1 MIFEQ
6 HFPCSKERFRE
17 QAGDKFKEFKPI
29 YPLRTLQNGR
39 CQNGDS
45 MVSPEHKV
53 EQREIIDL
61 ETSYTDR
68 CLREG
73 MGVREKGQRVP
84 GQQRKAIYI

>member
-1 MIFEQ
+1 
-6 HFPCSKERFRE
+6 
-17 QAGDKFKEFKPI
+17 
-29 YPLRTLQNGR
+29 
-39 CQNGDS
+39 
-45 MVSPEHKV
+45 MVGPEHKV

-61 ETSYTDR
+61 ETSSVSYTDR